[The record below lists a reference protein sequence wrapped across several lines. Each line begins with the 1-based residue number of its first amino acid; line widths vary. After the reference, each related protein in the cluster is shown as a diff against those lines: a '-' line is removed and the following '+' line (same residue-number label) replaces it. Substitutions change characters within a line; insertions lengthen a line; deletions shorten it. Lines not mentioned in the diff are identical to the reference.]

1 LEEQDHGPPR
11 TAAPARAAV
20 ERPPRYYEDLVVG
33 EVLESRARTVALEE
47 LLEFARRYDPQS
59 FHADPAAATDSVFGG
74 VIASGI
80 QSAAIWRML
89 DHEVS
94 GDIQWIC
101 GVAWEDVRW
110 PVPMRAG
117 DTVRARSEALS
128 KRLSSKD
135 PARGIAEYRYTLL
148 NQRDEVN
155 FTCRSVNLVKLRPR

>member
-1 LEEQDHGPPR
+1 M
-11 TAAPARAAV
+11 
-20 ERPPRYYEDLVVG
+20 VG
-33 EVLESRARTVALEE
+33 EVLESRPRTVALEE
-47 LLEFARRYDPQS
+47 LLEFARRYDPQY
-59 FHADPAAATDSVFGG
+59 FHADPAAARDSVFGG

-135 PARGIAEYRYTLL
+135 PARGIAESRYTLL